1 MSQAINQ
8 LKQWAKNSPNPVARA
23 IRNNWVRLNT
33 LELPSIPVLHKG
45 IYMVHKL
52 VVNLFQS
59 LTRRLYWSPVFKSQI
74 TGGKKLFLYSGMPQV
89 LQPLS
94 IQMGEGCR
102 VSGISTFSGRWCSS
116 ERPQLI
122 VGDNVD
128 IGWQTSI
135 AVATEVIL
143 EDNVRMA
150 GRAFLAGYPGHPLDA
165 DARAAGAPDTEDQ
178 IGKIHLKKNV
188 WLGTGVTILPGVTIG
203 ENTIVGAGSVVTKD
217 LPANVI
223 AAGNP
228 ARIVRKL
235 LPDDCPQSLTRKPI
249 GMRHHQDTENA
260 A

>member
-1 MSQAINQ
+1 MSQSISQ
-8 LKQWAKNSPNPVARA
+8 LKQWAKNSPNPVAQA

-45 IYMVHKL
+45 IYLAHKL
-52 VVNLFQS
+52 VVNLLQS

-74 TGGKKLFLYSGMPQV
+74 SGGKNLFLYSGMPQV

-94 IQMGEGCR
+94 IRIGKGCR
-102 VSGISTFSGRWCSS
+102 VSGISTFSGRWSS
-116 ERPQLI
+116 AERPELI
-122 VGDNVD
+122 VGNNVD

-135 AVATEVIL
+135 AVATQVIL

-165 DARAAGAPDTEDQ
+165 EARAAGAPDTEDQ

-188 WLGTGVTILPGVTIG
+188 WLGTGVTVLPGVTIG

-228 ARIVRKL
+228 AKVVRHL
-235 LPDDCPQSLTRKPI
+235 LPDDTPNPFTREPVA
-249 GMRHHQDTENA
+249 MRHHQNTEQA
-260 A
+260 